1 MPPPPGEGKGRSGAE
16 GRRATCGVEEDIT
29 QEVEAAPI
37 VVIRTRWGGMA
48 EGLLRIF
55 FVLVAMKKRDK
66 YPSLIPVGVT
76 NQD

>member
-1 MPPPPGEGKGRSGAE
+1 
-16 GRRATCGVEEDIT
+16 VEEDIT

-48 EGLLRIF
+48 ERLLRIF
-55 FVLVAMKKRDK
+55 FVPVAMKKRDK
-66 YPSLIPVGVT
+66 DPFLIPVGVT